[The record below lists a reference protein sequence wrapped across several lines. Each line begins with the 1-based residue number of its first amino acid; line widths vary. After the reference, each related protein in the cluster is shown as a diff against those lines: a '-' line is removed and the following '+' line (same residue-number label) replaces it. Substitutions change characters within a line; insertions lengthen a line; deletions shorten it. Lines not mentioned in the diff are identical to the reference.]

1 MDIPW
6 WIIVIVV
13 LVVVAFVLN
22 LMFGEQREKE
32 QALGALAT
40 VVFLILGAVVTVYGF
55 PLIGKFIP
63 FLGKFF

>member
-6 WIIVIVV
+6 WIIVICVV
-13 LVVVAFVLN
+13 VVVAIVLN
-22 LMFGEQREKE
+22 ILFGDRQERE
-32 QALGALAT
+32 QALGAIA
-40 VVFLILGAVVTVYGF
+40 VIVFLILGAVVTAYGF